1 MTLRAKEFGP
11 IIALEPP
18 DYLLK
23 SLDVYSSLRAQNAPD
38 SGCGSSRDGSQCWNS
53 TPETL
58 SGSRNRSRR
67 GFLGMAAVK
76 GWSRQMG
83 ERLCGSGSRGRANT
97 AWGWGGKEGEGK
109 KGERGKEKAEGGR
122 QRERKEGNERKER
135 EGKKKKERKKER
147 ERKGREGKGGMKRKG
162 KEDQP
167 NKPALFPCSG
177 KGSYM

>member
-23 SLDVYSSLRAQNAPD
+23 SLDVYSSLRAQNAPG
-38 SGCGSSRDGSQCWNS
+38 SGCGSSRDESQCWNS
-53 TPETL
+53 TPEAL
-58 SGSRNRSRR
+58 SGSRSRSRR
-67 GFLGMAAVK
+67 RLLGMAAVK
-76 GWSRQMG
+76 GWSGQMG

-122 QRERKEGNERKER
+122 QRERE
-135 EGKKKKERKKER
+135 EGKGKGRKAMKG
-147 ERKGREGKGGMKRKG
+147 RKGRERKRRKGRKRGKG
-162 KEDQP
+162 KEGRE
-167 NKPALFPCSG
+167 KEE
-177 KGSYM
+177 